1 MNGHDNEELRELIE
15 RLYDVA
21 EAGKVAEDIRGG
33 ERLLELYPAP
43 EPDARVVSDIKARIT
58 IKLSRRSK
66 ARRRTYESV
75 AAAAA
80 VAIIALVGLFGRG
93 PRGMPTL
100 AHAGLI
106 PTAVWESDDLAA
118 DDLEIA
124 YFNTEIDQIEAQLRT
139 LESGETEPPEER
151 LDSIE
156 MELIE
161 IEADFWK
168 G

>member
-1 MNGHDNEELRELIE
+1 MNDHNDDELRELIE
-15 RLYDVA
+15 RLYDAA

-33 ERLLELYPAP
+33 QRFLELYPAP

-66 ARRRTYESV
+66 GRRRTYESV

-80 VAIIALVGLFGRG
+80 VVIIALIGLLGRG
-93 PRGMPTL
+93 PFGAPTL
-100 AHAGLI
+100 AQASLI
-106 PTAVWESDDLAA
+106 PTAIWESDNLAA
-118 DDLEIA
+118 DDLEIV
-124 YFNTEIDQIEAQLRT
+124 YFNTEIEQIEARLQT
-139 LESGETEPPEER
+139 LESGDAEAPGDR
-151 LDSIE
+151 LESIE